1 MLTYLL
7 IIGAVYIGILMF
19 FSWRTKKQIKTS
31 SDFMLGGTKIG
42 VAIGLM
48 TFAATLFS
56 TFTLLGMPDFSRANG
71 LGAWIFLTFSDALMV
86 FLILWFGFYLRKRV
100 GNSPYQGMSA
110 LLQKCYE
117 NRMAGY
123 LYFTAVFLFLM
134 SSISLQ
140 GHLWQYLQQSF
151 IF

>member
-42 VAIGLM
+42 VVIGLM

-56 TFTLLGMPDFSRANG
+56 TFTLLGMPDFSRLNG
-71 LGAWIFLTFSDALMV
+71 
-86 FLILWFGFYLRKRV
+86 V
-100 GNSPYQGMSA
+100 G
-110 LLQKCYE
+110 
-117 NRMAGY
+117 
-123 LYFTAVFLFLM
+123 
-134 SSISLQ
+134 
-140 GHLWQYLQQSF
+140 
-151 IF
+151 

>member
-7 IIGAVYIGILMF
+7 IIGAVYIGILIF

-42 VAIGLM
+42 VLIGLM

-56 TFTLLGMPDFSRANG
+56 TFTLLGMPDFSRSNG
-71 LGAWIFLTFSDALMV
+71 VGAWIFLTFSDTIMV

-100 GNSPYQGMSA
+100 GQSTYKGMSA
-110 LLQKCYE
+110 MLQKCYK
-117 NRMAGY
+117 NKIAGY
-123 LYFTAVFLFLM
+123 LYFTSIFLFL
-134 SSISLQ
+134 IPYIAIQ
-140 GHLWQYLQQSF
+140 IRGVA
-151 IF
+151 IFFNAL